1 MLALVGGAPAGART
15 PAPPWK
21 VTRDPFRL
29 SFRPVTGGRFAYRLA
44 DGSLHG
50 LGAVLNVRRRGA
62 STEYRV
68 ATDEPAR
75 DAVVDVAP
83 TKTGARVSFS
93 LKPATQVVE
102 TTVAFAGRA
111 GEHFLGGGE
120 RQQALDLS
128 GQSFPVKASSACVTP
143 MPAPFY
149 VSSRGYG
156 LALRTSAVASMAFP
170 GSNLSDM
177 CQEAGTPCA
186 LTPELHDA
194 QVCVKA
200 PSVAYDLFVGTPE
213 RVVSDY
219 VRSVG
224 TPAVPPPAALALIKW
239 RDAVTGPA
247 QLYEDVDRLHGLGIP
262 IGWVLLDNPWEP
274 GGCLGSM
281 TFDSAFGDP
290 QSLVQAIHARGVKLM
305 LWISPLVRLD
315 CPPLPQYKPGS
326 LVGSDGPA
334 ATVDLTNPGAAAA
347 FEAGL
352 KRLIAL
358 GVDGFKADRGEE
370 ADLESLHSRLARASS
385 CTTCIRSSTHARS
398 QPR

>member
-143 MPAPFY
+143 MPAPF
-149 VSSRGYG
+149 
-156 LALRTSAVASMAFP
+156 
-170 GSNLSDM
+170 
-177 CQEAGTPCA
+177 
-186 LTPELHDA
+186 
-194 QVCVKA
+194 
-200 PSVAYDLFVGTPE
+200 
-213 RVVSDY
+213 
-219 VRSVG
+219 
-224 TPAVPPPAALALIKW
+224 
-239 RDAVTGPA
+239 
-247 QLYEDVDRLHGLGIP
+247 
-262 IGWVLLDNPWEP
+262 
-274 GGCLGSM
+274 
-281 TFDSAFGDP
+281 
-290 QSLVQAIHARGVKLM
+290 
-305 LWISPLVRLD
+305 
-315 CPPLPQYKPGS
+315 
-326 LVGSDGPA
+326 
-334 ATVDLTNPGAAAA
+334 
-347 FEAGL
+347 
-352 KRLIAL
+352 
-358 GVDGFKADRGEE
+358 
-370 ADLESLHSRLARASS
+370 
-385 CTTCIRSSTHARS
+385 
-398 QPR
+398 